1 MITRHEAE
9 TIAAAHV
16 ASYMEH
22 CIDLRFGLAIN
33 LDATSEYDFG
43 WVFFYNSTSPERYPI
58 AGNAPFIVE
67 RTSGAIVETG
77 TANSLEYYIENYR
90 QTGDPHGQLGCR
102 IQLLGYNY
110 GANKIAATKAIR
122 EHTPFQL
129 KESKDCVE
137 ACMEGK
143 VVVLTAKS
151 YADAASLLAAL
162 RSSLFAAERLSET
175 GRTKG

>member
-1 MITRHEAE
+1 MK
-9 TIAAAHV
+9 
-16 ASYMEH
+16 
-22 CIDLRFGLAIN
+22 
-33 LDATSEYDFG
+33 
-43 WVFFYNSTSPERYPI
+43 
-58 AGNAPFIVE
+58 

-77 TANSLEYYIENYR
+77 TANPLDYYIENYR
-90 QTGDPHGQLGCR
+90 QTGDPHGQLGCEV
-102 IQLLGYNY
+102 QLLGYNY

-143 VVVLTAKS
+143 VVVLDANS
-151 YADAASLLAAL
+151 LWDAAALVTAL
-162 RSSLFAAERLSET
+162 RSSLFAAERLPET